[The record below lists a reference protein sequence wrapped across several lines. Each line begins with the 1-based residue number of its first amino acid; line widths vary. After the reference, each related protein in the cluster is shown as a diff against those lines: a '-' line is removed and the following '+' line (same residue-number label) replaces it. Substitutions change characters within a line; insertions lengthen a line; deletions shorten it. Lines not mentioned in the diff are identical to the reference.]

1 MDMGHTEGRLC
12 KGGIGQRKETKNLNE
27 LLCSVYRNEYRN
39 FKVAGATMGNRL
51 RRSEEDWKR
60 GINWSY
66 NTHMRGNN
74 TRKLPV

>member
-1 MDMGHTEGRLC
+1 
-12 KGGIGQRKETKNLNE
+12 
-27 LLCSVYRNEYRN
+27 VYRNEYRN